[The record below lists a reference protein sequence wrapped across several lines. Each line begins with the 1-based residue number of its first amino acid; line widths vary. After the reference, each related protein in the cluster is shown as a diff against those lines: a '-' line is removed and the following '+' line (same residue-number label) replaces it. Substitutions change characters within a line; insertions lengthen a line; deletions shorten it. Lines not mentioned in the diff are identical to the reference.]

1 MLDYRIKTFLSL
13 AETGSYTET
22 AKKLNISQ
30 PAVSQQIQSLQN
42 ELGMAL
48 VKYHKRKL
56 SLTKDGSYL
65 AHELNQL
72 APKLNEIYYYLE
84 KKQAKIKVGCGKTLG
99 EYLLFKEEFSL
110 KKLLDTGQIDLS
122 VDTTFIL
129 LEQLDNYE
137 IDVAIVAGSFDHSK
151 YVTTPYVKEH
161 LIAICSPENILAQ
174 RATCLSDLK
183 HENLFI
189 REKGSGVYS
198 IVSCIFEKHKLDLS
212 DFRNTNEIANIPV
225 IKNLVK
231 QNHGISFLLESSVKE
246 DLNENKIVSIP
257 LTELPEVYFYIVL
270 RKEDATNRKLQ
281 ELVNDLI

>member
-99 EYLLFKEEFSL
+99 EYLLFK
-110 KKLLDTGQIDLS
+110 
-122 VDTTFIL
+122 
-129 LEQLDNYE
+129 
-137 IDVAIVAGSFDHSK
+137 
-151 YVTTPYVKEH
+151 
-161 LIAICSPENILAQ
+161 
-174 RATCLSDLK
+174 
-183 HENLFI
+183 
-189 REKGSGVYS
+189 
-198 IVSCIFEKHKLDLS
+198 
-212 DFRNTNEIANIPV
+212 
-225 IKNLVK
+225 
-231 QNHGISFLLESSVKE
+231 
-246 DLNENKIVSIP
+246 
-257 LTELPEVYFYIVL
+257 
-270 RKEDATNRKLQ
+270 
-281 ELVNDLI
+281 